1 MIHRFEALIRWIVKK
16 QGIGAHGLCSLLF
29 IFQQSAI
36 FISALF
42 HRSNFYA
49 MVKDK
54 AQAMKKGTVAC
65 LPTPTQSLGDTQK
78 K

>member
-49 MVKDK
+49 MVNDK

-65 LPTPTQSLGDTQK
+65 LPTQTQSLGDTQK